1 MSRSRS
7 AALAAVLVALASLA
21 GPVPAGAEP
30 AKREWRVTT
39 VAGIGESGFSGDGGP
54 ATEARLGGSA
64 AIGPKLKIAADGTL
78 YLAEWENHRLRRI
91 TPDGVIDT
99 VPGTT
104 TRGGSVRSVAIA
116 GDGTVYLGNGADIRR
131 LGPNGTAEVVGPE
144 GDGLVNDIAVDK
156 AGAIYYG
163 SDYYDDQDRRKS
175 AIVRLDRSGATRTVV
190 EVRADLQTIAVDAE
204 GTVYYT
210 TGRLRPDSNLVHAVG
225 ANGATRTVVTL
236 PKGHLAGS
244 VRIAPDGTPHVV
256 DVSQGQVL
264 RFDAKGALTP
274 VGPTLTG
281 WIGDF
286 AFSPDGTLYVVVGS
300 TVRRVERFTGDEKA
314 PEESRWDGEPGTVHR
329 VVGTGMETRTAA
341 TGLSVPAVAED
352 GTVYVAEPRRNLVH
366 AISRDGKATRFAG
379 SGAYPDEDY
388 RPGGRT
394 ADTVE
399 LAAPHAVAVGDDGTV
414 YIETR
419 DAILRV
425 TRDRKVD
432 VVTEVDLVTW
442 QTTRPDLMPQLSVD
456 EHGTVF
462 YTAAAGP
469 IEGVIRSVTDGGA
482 PEDIAGKAEGG
493 LLPGKYSEGQPAK
506 DGTLQS
512 PTAVS
517 VGADGTIYFI
527 ETSSGGAVHA
537 VRAVRPDGVL
547 VTVAGNA
554 DTRLGGS
561 GGFAGDGGQAKKA
574 TLNNPR
580 GVAAAPDG
588 SFYIADTYNGRV
600 RRVAD
605 GVITT
610 IAGTGRRAETGDDG
624 PAATASLLDPSGL
637 AIGDDG
643 AVYVTSASSTRVRV
657 IAPDGTISTLAD
669 LHTPAGDIPL
679 AGIDKLAAA
688 PDGSAYVND
697 LQTLTAFGPDGS
709 ARPVPGLSGQGPV
722 AAAPD
727 GSVYQLIQVY
737 TEGAKA
743 GEYPAQLWRRYP
755 DGTVLRVAADQPMTG
770 ARDLAVGPEGE
781 VYLATEATLFLLG
794 GGEAPLLS
802 IEDGSSGG
810 SDDGFQDI
818 AVGADGTPYAVYD
831 AQVVALRNGKPE
843 ILAGNGDSYSTTEDE
858 EAEDGGPAR
867 DASLN
872 EPRAVAV
879 DGDGTVFIATYEGL
893 RRVRD
898 GVIETLDIGVEDP
911 TQLALTPSGDLY
923 VATREQVFVVV
934 QPGKVEIDHS
944 SWTWIWFTAGGLA
957 LVAAAGAGL
966 VWWRRRMAAI
976 DADHEA
982 AVQATG
988 QDDTPETKDE

>member
-7 AALAAVLVALASLA
+7 AALAAVLVALAALA

-30 AKREWRVTT
+30 AKQEWRVTT

-54 ATEARLGGSA
+54 ATEARLGGSPA
-64 AIGPKLKIAADGTL
+64 YGPKLKIAADGTM

-91 TPDGVIDT
+91 TPDGVIGT

-104 TRGGSVRSVAIA
+104 TRIGSVRSVAIA
-116 GDGTVYLGNGADIRR
+116 GDGTVYLGNGTDIRR
-131 LGPNGTAEVVGPE
+131 LGPNGTTEVVVPE
-144 GDGLVNDIAVDK
+144 DDGLLNDIAVDE
-156 AGAIYYG
+156 AGALYYG
-163 SDYYDDQDRRKS
+163 TYFYDDQDRRKS

-190 EVRADLQTIAVDAE
+190 EVRADLQTIAADAG

-210 TGRLRPDSNLVHAVG
+210 TGDLRPDSNLVHAVG

-244 VRIAPDGTPHVV
+244 VRIGPDGTPHVV
-256 DVSQGQVL
+256 DVSQGQVF
-264 RFDAKGALTP
+264 RFDARGALTP
-274 VGPTLTG
+274 VGPALTG
-281 WIGDF
+281 WVGDF
-286 AFSPDGTLYVVVGS
+286 AFGPDGTLHVVVGS
-300 TVRRVERFTGDEKA
+300 TVRKVERSSGGEKA
-314 PEESRWDGEPGTVHR
+314 PEASSWDGEPGTVHR
-329 VVGTGMETRTAA
+329 VAGTGMATRTGV

-352 GTVYVAEPRRNLVH
+352 GTVYVAETRRNLVH
-366 AISRDGKATRFAG
+366 AIGRDGKVTRFAG
-379 SGAYPDEDY
+379 TGAYPDQDY

-394 ADTVE
+394 ADKVE

-482 PEDIAGKAEGG
+482 PEDVAGKAEGG
-493 LLPGKYSEGQPAK
+493 LLPGKYSEGKPAK

-512 PTAVS
+512 PTAIS
-517 VGADGTIYFI
+517 VGADSTIYFV

-554 DTRLGGS
+554 DTRLGGD

-580 GVAAAPDG
+580 GVAAGPDG

-624 PAATASLLDPSGL
+624 PAVKASLLDPSGL

-643 AVYVTSASSTRVRV
+643 TVYVTSANSSRVRV

-669 LHTPAGDIPL
+669 LHIPASDIPL
-679 AGIDKLAAA
+679 ADIDKLAAA
-688 PDGSAYVND
+688 PDGSAYVSD
-697 LQTLTAFGPDGS
+697 LQTLSAFGPDGS

-737 TEGAKA
+737 AQGAKA
-743 GEYPAQLWRRYP
+743 GEYPAQLWQRFP

-770 ARDLAVGPEGE
+770 ARDLAVGPKGE
-781 VYLATEATLFLLG
+781 IYVATEAKLFPL

-831 AQVVALRNGKPE
+831 DQVVALRDGKPE
-843 ILAGNGDSYSTTEDE
+843 IVAGNGDTYSTTEDE

-879 DGDGTVFIATYEGL
+879 DRDGTLFIATYEGL

-898 GVIETLDIGVEDP
+898 GMIETLDIGVEDP
-911 TQLALTPSGDLY
+911 RQLALTPSGDLY
-923 VATREQVFVVV
+923 VANREQVFVVV
-934 QPGKVEIDHS
+934 QPGKVEVDHS

-976 DADHEA
+976 DADYEA
-982 AVQATG
+982 AVQAAD
-988 QDDTPETKDE
+988 QDDTPGTKDE